1 MRQLAIYGKGG
12 IGKSMVSS
20 HITFAFAAKG
30 LNVLHVGC
38 DPKHDSTRL
47 LLHGK
52 MAPTVLGTLRKK
64 NFDPSS
70 LVRDEVVFESP
81 LSSECP
87 GRIFCA
93 ESGGPEPGLGCGGK
107 GVVEAIEALKHL
119 NVFHELQL
127 DVVVYD
133 VLGDVVC
140 GGFSMPIRE
149 GHANEIYIVT
159 SGELE
164 VLFAASNICKAV
176 ARFNARAGAK
186 LGGIIGNGRE
196 LKNEEKILKDFAR
209 RINSRMI
216 GFIPYSEKIKEC
228 SGKGVT
234 LFQAYPDTPE
244 CDAFRNLAD
253 ALWNNTDLSVP
264 KSFSFE
270 ELHAWWAKAA
280 GQKPKAGPATK
291 SP

>member
-1 MRQLAIYGKGG
+1 MRQMAIYGKGG

-20 HITFAFAAKG
+20 HITFALAAKG
-30 LNVLHVGC
+30 LKVLHVGC

-47 LLHGK
+47 LLKGK

-64 NFDPSS
+64 NFEVKS
-70 LVRDEVVFESP
+70 LTRDEVVFESP
-81 LSSECP
+81 LNSECP
-87 GRIFCA
+87 GRIYCA
-93 ESGGPEPGLGCGGK
+93 ESGGPDPGLGCGGK

-119 NVFHELQL
+119 NVLEELRL
-127 DVVVYD
+127 DVVLYD

-149 GHANEIYIVT
+149 GHADEIYIVS

-196 LKNEEKILKDFAR
+196 LKNEEKILNAFAKQ
-209 RINSRMI
+209 INSKI
-216 GFIPYSEKIKEC
+216 VGFIPYSEKIKEC

-234 LFQAYPDTPE
+234 LFQSYPDSPE
-244 CDAFRNLAD
+244 CDAFRKLAD
-253 ALWNNTDLSVP
+253 GIWNNTNLTVP
-264 KSFSFE
+264 KSFTFE
-270 ELHAWWAKAA
+270 ELHAWWAKTS
-280 GQKPKAGPATK
+280 GQKLK
-291 SP
+291 S

>member
-1 MRQLAIYGKGG
+1 MRQIAIYGKGG

-30 LNVLHVGC
+30 LRVLHVGC

-47 LLHGK
+47 LLKGK
-52 MAPTVLGTLRKK
+52 MPQTVLDILRKK
-64 NFDPSS
+64 NFEVKS
-70 LVRDEVVFESP
+70 LTMDEVVFESP
-81 LSSECP
+81 LNDTCS

-119 NVFHELQL
+119 NVMEVLKL
-127 DVVVYD
+127 DVVLYD

-149 GHANEIYIVT
+149 GHADEVYIVS

-176 ARFNARAGAK
+176 SRFNSRSGVR

-196 LKNEEKILKDFAR
+196 LKNEQTILDEF
-209 RINSRMI
+209 SRKLGSHLV
-216 GFIPYSEKIKEC
+216 GFIPYSEKIQEC
-228 SGKGVT
+228 SGKGLT
-234 LFQAYPDTPE
+234 LFQHAPDTAE
-244 CDAFRNLAD
+244 CEAFRRLAESI
-253 ALWNNTDLSVP
+253 LNNKELSVP
-264 KSFSFE
+264 TSFTFE
-270 ELHAWWAKAA
+270 ELHAWWAQAA
-280 GQKPKAGPATK
+280 GRKH
-291 SP
+291 

>member
-20 HITFAFAAKG
+20 HITFALAAKG

-64 NFDPSS
+64 NFNAAA
-70 LVRDEVVFESP
+70 LVREEVIFESP
-81 LSSECP
+81 LTTECA
-87 GRIFCA
+87 GTIYCA

-107 GVVEAIEALKHL
+107 GVVEAIEALKQL
-119 NVFHELQL
+119 NVFKELQL
-127 DVVVYD
+127 DVVLYD

-149 GHANEIYIVT
+149 GHAEEIYIVT

-164 VLFAASNICKAV
+164 VLFAASNICRAV

-196 LKNEEKILKDFAR
+196 LKNEKKILSDFSR
-209 RINSRMI
+209 RINSHMV

-228 SGKGVT
+228 SGKGIT

-244 CDAFRNLAD
+244 CDAFRKLAD
-253 ALWNNTDLSVP
+253 AIWTNTKLSVP
-264 KSFSFE
+264 KAFTFE
-270 ELHAWWAKAA
+270 ELHAWWAQSS
-280 GQKPKAGPATK
+280 GITTK
-291 SP
+291 KQSIVEGA

>member
-1 MRQLAIYGKGG
+1 MRQMAIYGKGG

-20 HITFAFAAKG
+20 HITFALAAKG
-30 LNVLHVGC
+30 LKVLHVGC

-47 LLHGK
+47 LLKGK

-64 NFDPSS
+64 NFEVKS
-70 LVRDEVVFESP
+70 LTRDEVVFESP
-81 LSSECP
+81 LNSECP
-87 GRIFCA
+87 GKIYCA
-93 ESGGPEPGLGCGGK
+93 ESGGPDPGLGCGGK

-119 NVFHELQL
+119 NVLEELKL
-127 DVVVYD
+127 DAVLYD

-149 GHANEIYIVT
+149 GHADEIYIVS

-196 LKNEEKILKDFAR
+196 LKNEEKILNNFAKQ
-209 RINSRMI
+209 INSKI
-216 GFIPYSEKIKEC
+216 VGFIPYSEKIKEC

-234 LFQAYPDTPE
+234 LFQSYPDSPE
-244 CDAFRNLAD
+244 CDAFRKLAEGI
-253 ALWNNTDLSVP
+253 WNNKNLTVP
-264 KSFSFE
+264 KSFTFE
-270 ELHAWWAKAA
+270 ELHAWWAKTS
-280 GQKPKAGPATK
+280 GQKSKK
-291 SP
+291 

>member
-20 HITFAFAAKG
+20 HITFALASKG
-30 LNVLHVGC
+30 LRVMHVGC

-47 LLHGK
+47 LLRGK
-52 MAPTVLGTLRKK
+52 MPRTVLDTLRKK
-64 NFDPSS
+64 DFDVKN
-70 LVRDEVVFESP
+70 LVLEEVVYEST
-81 LSSECP
+81 LNNLCS
-87 GRIFCA
+87 GHIYCA
-93 ESGGPEPGLGCGGK
+93 ESGGPEPGIGCGGK

-119 NVFHELQL
+119 NVFEELKL
-127 DVVVYD
+127 DVVLYD

-149 GHANEIYIVT
+149 GHAKEVYIVS

-176 ARFNARAGAK
+176 ARFNARSGAQ

-196 LKNEEKILKDFAR
+196 LAMEETILDQFSQKL
-209 RINSRMI
+209 NSHLV

-234 LFQAYPDTPE
+234 LFQHAPDTLE
-244 CDAFRNLAD
+244 CEAFRQLAESI
-253 ALWNNTDLSVP
+253 WNNNQLSVP
-264 KSFSFE
+264 TSFTFK
-270 ELHAWWAKAA
+270 ELHTWWAQASGRKH
-280 GQKPKAGPATK
+280 
-291 SP
+291 